1 MIREAKREDLNAL
14 LHLYLSLHEKEI
26 PEDSQNLRDTWNQIL
41 EDANHHLLVYELEG
55 KIVSSLAC
63 VIIPNLTRG
72 ARPYALVENV
82 VTLEDCRGR
91 GYATE
96 CLRRARQIAEE
107 CGCYKIFLMTGAK
120 KESTLNFYR
129 NAGFDSDEKTAFI
142 CRLS

>member
-1 MIREAKREDLNAL
+1 M
-14 LHLYLSLHEKEI
+14 
-26 PEDSQNLRDTWNQIL
+26 RDTWNQIL